1 MFSTVWFWL
10 IFGLCLIFI
19 ELMVPGLVVIFLGIG
34 ALFIALLLWLGVLKT
49 WISSFTAWFISSLAF
64 LILLRGVFKK
74 YLPGEVTKNYIDEDD
89 DAFGSVVDVIE
100 TVTSENNDGRIKF
113 RGTSWT
119 AKCIEG
125 EIKTGEKAKIIY
137 RDDMVWIVE
146 PYDQLTV

>member
-1 MFSTVWFWL
+1 MSSAIWFWL

-19 ELMVPGLVVIFLGIG
+19 ELLIPGLVVIFLGIG
-34 ALFIALLLWLGVLKT
+34 ALFIALLQWLGFLET
-49 WISSFTAWFISSLAF
+49 WIASFTAWFISSLAF

-74 YLPGEVTKNYIDEDD
+74 FLPGEVTKDYIDEDE

-119 AKCIEG
+119 AKCMDG
-125 EIKTGEKAKIIY
+125 EIRTGGKAKIIY

-146 PYDQLTV
+146 PYDQIAV